1 MPSRWPILADAIKD
15 QLTTLLSDDDTLVIE
30 RRLVPRFDR
39 VEFEPG
45 ERYITLYCGAYG
57 QSIIGR
63 QVDREEWDTLIAIQS
78 AGPDPTASAGENPFA
93 NVTSADA
100 DPVAW
105 GDDVFD
111 LVERVKAFW
120 RAETDLIAEGA
131 LRSLE
136 LAGCYFQ
143 TLEHNPTY
151 LPAHLEE
158 YGILSIVLRLSYR
171 VSDFNDPE

>member
-1 MPSRWPILADAIKD
+1 MPSRWPILADAIRS
-15 QLTTLLSDDDTLVIE
+15 QLVSLLSDDTSLVIE

-39 VEFEPG
+39 TEFEPG
-45 ERYITLYCGAYG
+45 DRYITLYCGAYG

-78 AGPDPTASAGENPFA
+78 AGPDPAASTGGNPFA
-93 NVTSADA
+93 NVNSADS

-105 GDDVFD
+105 GDQVFD

-120 RAETDLIAEGA
+120 RAETDDDSEGA

-151 LPAHLEE
+151 IPAHLEE
-158 YGILSIVLRLSYR
+158 LGILSIVLRLSYR
-171 VSDFNDPE
+171 VSDFTDPD